1 MRTLGRREFS
11 KALGATL
18 GSLAV
23 AGSARNAQSQT
34 TRKIRMALSCGA
46 IGVKGGQL
54 EAIEYASKHGF
65 EAVEPYSGYLAGLS
79 ETQASDLVAQ
89 LKSKGLTWAVAG
101 LPVDFRRDDAKYSD
115 DMAGLPK
122 AAAALRR
129 VGADRVGTWV
139 MPSHPTL
146 PYVRNFRLHA
156 SRLREAAKVLKD
168 HGARLGL
175 EYVGPRTLLVSQKY
189 PFVHTK
195 AELADLIDEIG
206 TGNVGYVL
214 DTFHWWT
221 SGDTKEDILALKAV
235 EVVGVDL
242 NDAAAGVPREEQQ
255 DGKRELPCATGV
267 IDTATFLNALASIGY
282 DGPVRVEPFNQAVRA
297 LPPDEALAVTAAALK
312 KAMALIR

>member
-1 MRTLGRREFS
+1 MRKIGRRSFV
-11 KALGATL
+11 KTIGVTL
-18 GSLAV
+18 SGMAA
-23 AGSARNAQSQT
+23 AGKVSDVQAQT
-34 TRKIRMALSCGA
+34 GHKMRMALSCGA
-46 IGVKGGQL
+46 IGVKAGQL

-65 EAVEPYSGYLAGLS
+65 EAVEPYVGYLSGLS
-79 ETQASDLVAQ
+79 DGQVTDLLGQ
-89 LKSKGLTWAVAG
+89 LKAKGLTWAVAG
-101 LPVDFRRDDAKYSD
+101 LPVDFRKDDAKFAA
-115 DMAGLPK
+115 DMAELPK

-129 VGADRVGTWV
+129 AGVERVGTWI

-146 PYVRNFRLHA
+146 PYIQHFRLHA
-156 SRLREAAKVLKD
+156 TRLREAAKVLKD

-189 PFVHTK
+189 PFIHTK
-195 AELADLIDEIG
+195 AELQELIGEIG

-221 SGDTKEDILALKAV
+221 SGDTKEDILSLKAV
-235 EVVGVDL
+235 DVVGVDL

-267 IDTATFLNALASIGY
+267 IDSATFLNALASIGY

-297 LPPDEALAVTAAALK
+297 LPPEEALAVTAAALK
-312 KAMALIR
+312 KAMAQIR